1 MPNSTNENNSLS
13 YLMML
18 LSAFIVGAVI
28 MSLEML
34 ASRYLNPYF
43 GGTIFTWA
51 ALISVVLLAMMGGY
65 FLGGYSADKKKSGWL
80 LEVMIFISALYM
92 IALPQFIDPMMEI
105 VITAIEDV
113 KLGALVGAFI
123 VTGLPVACLSTF
135 SPVAIRRTLSN
146 VEHAGRTSG
155 TIFAISTA
163 GNIFGT
169 LVTSFYLIPNF
180 GTRSLTQSLSVFL
193 ILAMAIVIFA
203 RPKSE
208 ATKQATQSNT
218 VLPLLIVLASL
229 MSLSFLGVQQTHAK
243 GAHAKEGQRT
253 VIDKQAAYPEG
264 PVFIGGDLYYTE
276 MTRNRVMK
284 VPAQTL
290 EKMTLKKKAQ

>member
-1 MPNSTNENNSLS
+1 
-13 YLMML
+13 ML
-18 LSAFIVGAVI
+18 IAAFTVGAVI

-65 FLGGYSADKKKSGWL
+65 FLGGYNADKHKSGWL
-80 LEVMIFISALYM
+80 LEAMIFLSAIYM
-92 IALPQFIDPMMEI
+92 IALPQFIDPMMEM

-113 KLGALVGAFI
+113 KLGALVGALI
-123 VTGLPVACLSTF
+123 VTGPPVACLSTF
-135 SPVAIRRTLSN
+135 SPVAIRRTLMD

-155 TIFAISTA
+155 TVFAVSTA

-169 LVTSFYLIPNF
+169 LLTSFYLIPNF
-180 GTRSLTQSLSVFL
+180 GTRSLTMSLSVFL

-203 RPKSE
+203 RPKAE
-208 ATKQATQSNT
+208 GQKPATQLNT
-218 VLPLLIVLASL
+218 LLLLVGVASL
-229 MSLSFLGVQQTHAK
+229 LSVMFLSTQPVG
-243 GAHAKEGQRT
+243 AKEGQRT
-253 VIDKQAAYPEG
+253 IIAKQAGYPEG
-264 PVFIGGDLYYTE
+264 PVFIGNDLYYTE

-284 VPAQTL
+284 VSSEA
-290 EKMTLKKKAQ
+290 LKKKQ

>member
-51 ALISVVLLAMMGGY
+51 ALISIVLLAMMGGY

-113 KLGALVGAFI
+113 KLGALVGAFV

-135 SPVAIRRTLSN
+135 SPVAIRRTLNN
-146 VEHAGRTSG
+146 VDHAGRTSG

-203 RPKSE
+203 RPKTE
-208 ATKQATQSNT
+208 TTKQAATKFNAM
-218 VLPLLIVLASL
+218 LPILIVFASL
-229 MSLSFLGVQQTHAK
+229 LSLPFLGVKELHAT
-243 GAHAKEGQRT
+243 EGQRT

-284 VPAQTL
+284 VP
-290 EKMTLKKKAQ
+290 EKALKKKAQ

>member
-1 MPNSTNENNSLS
+1 
-13 YLMML
+13 MML
-18 LSAFIVGAVI
+18 IAAFTVGAVI

-65 FLGGYSADKKKSGWL
+65 FLGGYNADKHKSGWL
-80 LEVMIFISALYM
+80 LEVMIFVSALYM
-92 IALPQFIDPMMEI
+92 IALPQFIDPMMEM

-113 KLGALVGAFI
+113 KLGALVGALI
-123 VTGLPVACLSTF
+123 VTGPPVACLSTF
-135 SPVAIRRTLSN
+135 SPVAIRRTLMD

-155 TIFAISTA
+155 TVFAVSTA

-169 LVTSFYLIPNF
+169 LLTSFYLIPNF
-180 GTRSLTQSLSVFL
+180 GTRSLTMSLSVFL
-193 ILAMAIVIFA
+193 VLAMVIVIFA

-208 ATKQATQSNT
+208 TQKPATQLNA
-218 VLPLLIVLASL
+218 LLAIL
-229 MSLSFLGVQQTHAK
+229 LSVTCLLSVTFAGTQPAE
-243 GAHAKEGQRT
+243 AKEGQK
-253 VIDKQAAYPEG
+253 IIIEKQAAYPEG
-264 PVFIGGDLYYTE
+264 PVFINGDLYYTE

-284 VPAQTL
+284 VPARIL
-290 EKMTLKKKAQ
+290 ENMALKKKAQ

>member
-1 MPNSTNENNSLS
+1 MPNKNNNNTLS
-13 YLMML
+13 FIMML
-18 LSAFIVGAVI
+18 IAAFTVGAVI

-65 FLGGYSADKKKSGWL
+65 FLGGYNADKHKSGWL
-80 LEVMIFISALYM
+80 LEAMIFVSALYM

-113 KLGALVGAFI
+113 KLGALVGALI
-123 VTGLPVACLSTF
+123 VTGPPVACLSTF
-135 SPVAIRRTLSN
+135 SPVAIRRTLMD

-155 TIFAISTA
+155 TVFAVSTA

-169 LVTSFYLIPNF
+169 LLTSFYLIPNF
-180 GTRSLTQSLSVFL
+180 GTRSLTMSLSVFL
-193 ILAMAIVIFA
+193 VLAMVIVIFA

-208 ATKQATQSNT
+208 TPKPATQLNT
-218 VLPLLIVLASL
+218 LLAIL
-229 MSLSFLGVQQTHAK
+229 LSVVCLLSVTFAGTQPAEAK
-243 GAHAKEGQRT
+243 KGQK
-253 VIDKQAAYPEG
+253 IIIEKQAAYPEG
-264 PVFIGGDLYYTE
+264 PVFIDSDLYYTE

-284 VPAQTL
+284 VPARTL
-290 EKMTLKKKAQ
+290 EKMALKKKH

>member
-51 ALISVVLLAMMGGY
+51 ALISIVLLAMMGGY

-113 KLGALVGAFI
+113 KLGALVGAFV

-135 SPVAIRRTLSN
+135 SPVAIRRTLNN
-146 VEHAGRTSG
+146 VDHAGRTSG

-203 RPKSE
+203 RPKTE
-208 ATKQATQSNT
+208 TTKQAATKFNAM
-218 VLPLLIVLASL
+218 LPILIVFASL
-229 MSLSFLGVQQTHAK
+229 LSLPFLGVKELHAT
-243 GAHAKEGQRT
+243 EGQRT

>member
-1 MPNSTNENNSLS
+1 MSNSKNKNNSLS
-13 YLMML
+13 YIMML
-18 LSAFIVGAVI
+18 LAAFIVGAVI

-65 FLGGYSADKKKSGWL
+65 FLGGYSADRKKSGWL

-105 VITAIEDV
+105 VITTIEDV
-113 KLGALVGAFI
+113 KLGALVGAFV
-123 VTGLPVACLSTF
+123 VTGLPVACLSTY

-193 ILAMAIVIFA
+193 IIALAIVIFA

-208 ATKQATQSNT
+208 TQKAATLFNT
-218 VLPLLIVLASL
+218 VLPILMIFAGL
-229 MSLSFLGVQQTHAK
+229 MSLSFLG
-243 GAHAKEGQRT
+243 GNELHAKEGQRT
-253 VIDKQAAYPEG
+253 IIEKQAGYPEG
-264 PVFIGGDLYYTE
+264 PVFIGDDLYYTE

-284 VPAQTL
+284 LSVEA
-290 EKMTLKKKAQ
+290 LKKKAF

>member
-1 MPNSTNENNSLS
+1 MPNKNNNNSLS
-13 YLMML
+13 FIMML
-18 LSAFIVGAVI
+18 IAAFTVGAVI

-65 FLGGYSADKKKSGWL
+65 FLGGYNADKHKSGWL
-80 LEVMIFISALYM
+80 LEAMIFVSALYM

-113 KLGALVGAFI
+113 KLGALVGALI
-123 VTGLPVACLSTF
+123 VTGPPVACLSTF
-135 SPVAIRRTLSN
+135 SPVAIRRTLMD

-155 TIFAISTA
+155 TVFAVSTA

-169 LVTSFYLIPNF
+169 LLTSFYLIPNF
-180 GTRSLTQSLSVFL
+180 GTRSLTMSLSVFL
-193 ILAMAIVIFA
+193 VLAMVIVIFA

-208 ATKQATQSNT
+208 NQKPATQLNT
-218 VLPLLIVLASL
+218 LLAIL
-229 MSLSFLGVQQTHAK
+229 LSVACLLSVTFAGTQKTE
-243 GAHAKEGQRT
+243 AKEGQK
-253 VIDKQAAYPEG
+253 IIIEKQAAYPEG
-264 PVFIGGDLYYTE
+264 PVFIDGDLYYTE

-284 VPAQTL
+284 VPARTL
-290 EKMTLKKKAQ
+290 EKMTLKKKH

>member
-1 MPNSTNENNSLS
+1 MPNTKNTNNSLS
-13 YLMML
+13 YIMML
-18 LSAFIVGAVI
+18 LAAFIVGGVI

-113 KLGALVGAFI
+113 KLGALVGALV
-123 VTGLPVACLSTF
+123 VTGLPVACLSTY
-135 SPVAIRRTLSN
+135 SPVAIRRTLNN

-193 ILAMAIVIFA
+193 ALALAIVIFA

-208 ATKQATQSNT
+208 TQKPATQFNT
-218 VLPLLIVLASL
+218 VLPILMIFAGL
-229 MSLSFLGVQQTHAK
+229 MSLSFLGVNEL
-243 GAHAKEGQRT
+243 HAKEGQIKEGQAKEGNRT
-253 VIDKQAAYPEG
+253 VIEKQAAYPEG
-264 PVFIGGDLYYTE
+264 PVFISGDLYYTE

-284 VPAQTL
+284 VTA
-290 EKMTLKKKAQ
+290 EALKKKH

>member
-1 MPNSTNENNSLS
+1 
-13 YLMML
+13 ML
-18 LSAFIVGAVI
+18 IAAFTVGAVI

-65 FLGGYSADKKKSGWL
+65 FLGGYNADKHKSGWL
-80 LEVMIFISALYM
+80 LEAMIFLSALYM
-92 IALPQFIDPMMEI
+92 IALPQFIDPMMEM

-113 KLGALVGAFI
+113 KLGALVGALI
-123 VTGLPVACLSTF
+123 VTGPPVACLSTF
-135 SPVAIRRTLSN
+135 SPVAIRRTLMD

-155 TIFAISTA
+155 TVFAVSTA

-169 LVTSFYLIPNF
+169 LLTSFYLIPNF
-180 GTRSLTQSLSVFL
+180 GTRSLTMSLSVFL

-208 ATKQATQSNT
+208 GQRQATQLNT
-218 VLPLLIVLASL
+218 LLVLLIGGASL
-229 MSLSFLGVQQTHAK
+229 LSVMFLISQPAE
-243 GAHAKEGQRT
+243 AKEGQRT
-253 VIDKQAAYPEG
+253 IIAKQAGYPEG
-264 PVFIGGDLYYTE
+264 PVFIGDDLYYTE

-284 VPAQTL
+284 VSA
-290 EKMTLKKKAQ
+290 EALKKKEGLAPFFIKRDAGLRPLPAIK

>member
-1 MPNSTNENNSLS
+1 MSNSKNKNNSLS
-13 YLMML
+13 YIMML
-18 LSAFIVGAVI
+18 LAAFIVGAVI

-105 VITAIEDV
+105 VITTIEDV
-113 KLGALVGAFI
+113 KLGALVGAFV
-123 VTGLPVACLSTF
+123 VTGLPVACLSTY

-180 GTRSLTQSLSVFL
+180 GTRSLTMSLSVFL
-193 ILAMAIVIFA
+193 IIAMVIVIFA

-208 ATKQATQSNT
+208 SKKAATQFNT
-218 VLPLLIVLASL
+218 VLPILLILVGL
-229 MSLSFLGVQQTHAK
+229 MSLSFLGANEL
-243 GAHAKEGQRT
+243 HAKEGSRT
-253 VIDKQAAYPEG
+253 VIEKQAAYPEG

-290 EKMTLKKKAQ
+290 EKMTLNKKSLKKKAQ